1 MLRNRSHGSVIQSA
15 IDLKSWIA
23 RTPTV
28 AEARPAVCLG
38 CKAASCPVGG
48 RIQLHGHGVRQRQVR
63 GPPGPGEDAA
73 VALITGR
80 RYRCVPCGAV
90 FLVVPREVLPRRQYS
105 AAAIGL
111 ALALWGLVQATA
123 LAVRLRVSPA
133 TALGFDAMAGWV
145 TLRRWAKAVKQ
156 RRRRSRRARIPRR
169 GTCRSSS
176 ARSSALRT
184 RREGERG
191 NEAETSAHLNGP
203 LPRREAI
210 RDKGPP
216 PKRRKE
222 DLRNGPERPET
233 ERARRAD
240 RDLSRD
246 DPRPRHAPR
255 ARPRAA

>member
-1 MLRNRSHGSVIQSA
+1 MLKNRSHGSVIQSA

-28 AEARPAVCLG
+28 SEARPAACLG

-73 VALITGR
+73 VVVITGR
-80 RYRCVPCGAV
+80 RFRCVPCGALFV
-90 FLVVPREVLPRRQYS
+90 VVPREVLPRRQYS
-105 AAAIGL
+105 ASAIGL

-156 RRRRSRRARIPRR
+156 QRLFSSMPAAGPSATLREVAAAAATALAASSDPTTRHLPLEQRAFL
-169 GTCRSSS
+169 G
-176 ARSSALRT
+176 A
-184 RREGERG
+184 
-191 NEAETSAHLNGP
+191 AH
-203 LPRREAI
+203 
-210 RDKGPP
+210 
-216 PKRRKE
+216 
-222 DLRNGPERPET
+222 
-233 ERARRAD
+233 
-240 RDLSRD
+240 
-246 DPRPRHAPR
+246 
-255 ARPRAA
+255 AA